1 MPEMIILILA
11 TAMYIVAAIIGII
24 QLRTGSAKYRHLMQP
39 VVCLAIVFQAV
50 LLILRAVAIKAI
62 PLTGLFESMVV
73 LSIVFGLLYLFLG
86 MAVRQVWFS
95 SIMVWVILAMVLTS
109 WVVAKPASE
118 PAAVAA
124 TPWAVAHGISMILG
138 GASVTFATAC
148 AFLYLLSSYKL
159 KHKKI
164 MQVLGKVPNIEKL
177 ESMNLSGIRTGF
189 LLITIGLIS
198 GLGMAVTRFAVL
210 GISIS
215 QWLTDGKV
223 LCIIAAWTILAVILA
238 SNRLLLLKSKAR
250 AFLTILAV
258 VLILFAILGAG
269 ISGLTH
275 HDFSAWQKSDTPIT
289 K

>member
-1 MPEMIILILA
+1 MIILILA
-11 TAMYIVAAIIGII
+11 TAMYFIAAIVGII
-24 QLRTGSAKYRHLMQP
+24 QLRGGLAKYRHLMQP

-50 LLILRAVAIKAI
+50 ILIFRAVAIKAI
-62 PLTGLFESMVV
+62 PLTGLFESMIV
-73 LSIVFGLLYLFLG
+73 LTIVFGLIYLFLS
-86 MAVRQVWFS
+86 MAIRQVWFS

-109 WVVAKPASE
+109 WVVARPAAES
-118 PAAVAA
+118 AAVAA
-124 TPWAVAHGISMILG
+124 TPWAIAHGIAMILG
-138 GASVTFATAC
+138 EASVTFATAC
-148 AFLYLLSSYKL
+148 AFLYLLGSYKL

-177 ESMNLSGIRTGF
+177 ESMNLSGIRIGF
-189 LLITIGLIS
+189 ILITIGLIS
-198 GLGMAVTRFAVL
+198 GLGMAVMRLAVL

-223 LCIIAAWTILAVILA
+223 LCIIAAWIMLALILV
-238 SNRLLLLKSKAR
+238 SNKLLLLKSKAR
-250 AFLTILAV
+250 VFLTILAF